1 MKKGISREKCAASLL
16 AHLHNIVS
24 QLPGFSTPSFFSLM
38 YPHRMRLIQTFTPLE
53 GRSHIKLEPNSGAMH
68 RWSSGLVDRSS
79 SFVAL

>member
-24 QLPGFSTPSFFSLM
+24 QLPGFSTPSFFSLIL

-53 GRSHIKLEPNSGAMH
+53 VRSHIKLEPNSGEWRCIA
-68 RWSSGLVDRSS
+68 GLVD
-79 SFVAL
+79 